1 MRTGKPSGSSNA
13 TAGGQDSAHNGAARG
28 IGRAFGEAYAREG
41 ASVAIAELNLG
52 AAEEAAGK
60 IGEKATAVAMAVTKQ
75 ESIDTAIAAT
85 VAKLGGIDI
94 LINNAALFSGAPHDG
109 TWQGLGE

>member
-1 MRTGKPSGSSNA
+1 MQRLAGRTA
-13 TAGGQDSAHNGAARG
+13 LITGAARG
-28 IGRAFGEAYAREG
+28 IGRAFGEACARES
-41 ASVAIAELNLG
+41 ASVVIAELNLG